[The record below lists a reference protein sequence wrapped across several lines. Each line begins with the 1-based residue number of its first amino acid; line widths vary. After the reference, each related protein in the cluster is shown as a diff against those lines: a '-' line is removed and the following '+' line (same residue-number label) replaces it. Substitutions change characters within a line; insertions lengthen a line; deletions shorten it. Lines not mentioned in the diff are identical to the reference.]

1 MLIPTEGG
9 AMRVFVAGAAGAIGA
24 QLVPQLVARG
34 HDVVGMTRSPAKRKV
49 VEALGARAVIADA
62 LDGEAVARAV
72 HEAEPEIVVHQLTAL
87 SAANLNMRRI
97 DRHLAMTNRLR
108 TEGTDHLL
116 AAARAVGARRFVAQS
131 FTGWPFERTGGP
143 VKSESDPLDPH
154 PPAALR
160 ATLDAIRYLERTVT
174 AIPWAE
180 GIALRYGTFYGPG
193 TALSDDPEATMTKVV
208 RERQFPL
215 VGDAGGVW
223 SFVQVA
229 DAAGA
234 TVAAIEH
241 GHAGIYQVVD
251 DEPAPV
257 RDWLPV
263 LARTLHARPPRHL
276 PRWLARIAAG
286 EAATAWITD
295 VRGASNW
302 KTKRELGWEPRHA
315 SWRTGFAEAIG
326 GQA

>member
-1 MLIPTEGG
+1 MLIPTFGG
-9 AMRVFVAGAAGAIGA
+9 GLMRVFVAGAAGAIGA

-34 HDVVGMTRSPAKRKV
+34 HHVVGMTRSPAKRTV

-72 HEAEPEIVVHQLTAL
+72 GEAEPEIVVHQLTAL
-87 SAANLNMRRI
+87 STELNMRRI
-97 DRHLAMTNRLR
+97 DRYFAMTNRLR

-116 AAARAVGARRFVAQS
+116 AAAEAVGARRFVAQS
-131 FTGWPFERTGGP
+131 YAGWPFERTGGP
-143 VKSESDPLDPH
+143 VKSESDPLDPQ

-160 ATLDAIRYLERTVT
+160 ATLDAIRHVERAVT

-180 GIALRYGTFYGPG
+180 GVVLRYGALYGAG
-193 TALSDDPEATMTKVV
+193 TGISGDPQASMTKPV

-215 VGDAGGVW
+215 VGKAGGVW
-223 SFVQVA
+223 SFVHVA
-229 DAAGA
+229 DAAAA
-234 TVAAIEH
+234 TVEAIEH
-241 GHAGIYQVVD
+241 GAAGIYQVVD

-257 RDWLPV
+257 REWLPV
-263 LARTLHARPPRHL
+263 LARTLHARPPRRV

-302 KTKRELGWEPRHA
+302 KTKRELGWEPRHP

>member
-1 MLIPTEGG
+1 
-9 AMRVFVAGAAGAIGA
+9 MRVFVAGAAGAIGM
-24 QLVPQLVARG
+24 QLLPRLVARG
-34 HDVVGMTRSPAKRKV
+34 HDVVGMTRSPAKRKI
-49 VEALGARAVIADA
+49 VEALGARAVVADA

-72 HEAEPEIVVHQLTAL
+72 SDAAPEIVVHQLTAL
-87 SAANLNMRRI
+87 STELNMRRI
-97 DRHLAMTNRLR
+97 DRYFAMTNRLR

-116 AAARAVGARRFVAQS
+116 AAAEAVGARRFIAQS
-131 FTGWPFERTGGP
+131 FAGWPFERIGGP
-143 VKSESDPLDPH
+143 IKSEADPLDPQ

-160 ATLDAIRYLERTVT
+160 AALDAIRYLERTVT

-180 GIALRYGTFYGPG
+180 GVVLRYGSLYGPG
-193 TALSDDPEATMTKVV
+193 TGISGDPEAAMTKPV

-215 VGDAGGVW
+215 VGEAGGVW
-223 SFVQVA
+223 SFVHVA
-229 DAAGA
+229 DAATA
-234 TVAAIEH
+234 TVEAIEH
-241 GHAGIYQVVD
+241 GEAGIYQVVD

-257 RDWLPV
+257 REWLPL
-263 LARTLHARPPRHL
+263 LARTLHARPPRRV

-286 EAATAWITD
+286 EAATTWITD

-302 KTKRELGWEPRHA
+302 KTKHELGWEPRHP

>member
-1 MLIPTEGG
+1 
-9 AMRVFVAGAAGAIGA
+9 MRVFVAGAAGAIGA

-34 HDVVGMTRSPAKRKV
+34 HEVVGMTRSPDKREALV
-49 VEALGARAVIADA
+49 ALGAHPVVADA
-62 LDGEAVARAV
+62 LDRQAVARAV
-72 HEAEPEIVVHQLTAL
+72 ADAAPEIVVHELTAL
-87 SAANLNMRRI
+87 SGELNMRRL
-97 DRHLAMTNRLR
+97 DRFLARTNRLR
-108 TEGTDHLL
+108 TEATDHLL
-116 AAARAVGARRFVAQS
+116 AAAEAVGARRFVAQS
-131 FTGWPFERTGGP
+131 YAGWPFERTGGP

-160 ATLDAIRYLERTVT
+160 ATLEAIRYLERTVT

-180 GIALRYGTFYGPG
+180 GIALRYGSFYGPG
-193 TALSDDPEATMTKVV
+193 TGLSSDPEAPMTKVV
-208 RERQFPL
+208 RARQFPL

-223 SFVQVA
+223 SFVHVA
-229 DAAGA
+229 DAAAA

-286 EAATAWITD
+286 EVATAWITD

-326 GQA
+326 GQP